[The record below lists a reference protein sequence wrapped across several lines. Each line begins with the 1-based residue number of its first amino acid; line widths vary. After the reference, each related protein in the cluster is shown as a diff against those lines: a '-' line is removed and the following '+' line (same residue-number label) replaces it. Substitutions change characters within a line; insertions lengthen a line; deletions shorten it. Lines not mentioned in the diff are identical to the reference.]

1 MKEFNDT
8 PHPDFCKGFNQ
19 GYLIAN
25 HFPDL
30 SKGLTKS
37 LSDTEQS
44 KGFEAGVR
52 QFILEKLKT
61 YEPAW
66 MKNEFLPDEPD
77 EPEKA
82 KKDKEQ
88 DRE

>member
-1 MKEFNDT
+1 MENFNDT

-52 QFILEKLKT
+52 QFVLEKLKT

-66 MKNEFLPDEPD
+66 MKSNFLPNEADRSKND
-77 EPEKA
+77 KQPE
-82 KKDKEQ
+82 
-88 DRE
+88 R